1 MKKSVLKS
9 LGIVLLLLVL
19 FFPISNIYKDG
30 GTRTYTALT
39 YKVFVWNH
47 MLDSDATKT
56 GMEVHLFPNNFRRLD
71 DYLTK

>member
-1 MKKSVLKS
+1 M
-9 LGIVLLLLVL
+9 L
-19 FFPISNIYKDG
+19 FFPIRDIYKDG

-39 YKVFVWNH
+39 YKVIVWNH

-56 GMEVHLFPNNFRRLD
+56 GVEVHLFPNNFRRLD